1 MSQKGTMSQNASDT
15 KTFDRDL
22 EDKGQLRDVS
32 RASVIYLLPV
42 VGNAA
47 FQVSSVMLY
56 LIQKNLLFGDQVHED
71 SSINMKNYINICSPF

>member
-32 RASVIYLLPV
+32 RASVICLLPV